1 MVESR
6 FNGISN
12 GGDME
17 IGVDGVVG
25 TKPGKTEITC
35 F

>member
-1 MVESR
+1 MEVQQSR

-17 IGVDGVVG
+17 SGADGVVRNQ
-25 TKPGKTEITC
+25 PGSVKDV
-35 F
+35 